1 MGTTWSPPREVHAN
15 RPRTDPR
22 CGYRGP
28 VPWFK
33 KTPSVAPTGAADASH
48 AADSP
53 EVEPLTDAEVDW
65 VRSTIAE
72 LIEQDVRVGDIDDLG
87 RHYDELLSAWLRLR
101 EADRPDPDRIISQI
115 GIAFGQYVADHAGL
129 SWGVATGQTGPRSPC
144 TGPVA
149 RVRSWYTPRTRSPS
163 AGAPPRPGSS
173 PRSLEP
179 PSTRSEACP
188 DDRPGRG

>member
-1 MGTTWSPPREVHAN
+1 M
-15 RPRTDPR
+15 
-22 CGYRGP
+22 
-28 VPWFK
+28 PWFK

-129 SWGVATGQTGPRSPC
+129 SWGVATGQNGPEIAVHRAGGAGQVVVYPADTVAQRWRAAETGVLPAL
-144 TGPVA
+144 A
-149 RVRSWYTPRTRSPS
+149 RATVDAVRSMP
-163 AGAPPRPGSS
+163 
-173 PRSLEP
+173 
-179 PSTRSEACP
+179 
-188 DDRPGRG
+188 